1 MLEAMMNTTR
11 RQFTLSLLAASLAT
25 STTTAHSAPSTET
38 PQEPT
43 LDFNP
48 ERYTRLD
55 VTVNGQTLAVRA
67 YEALPTVARPEEPEY
82 QTLNLYIPE
91 AYFKGERVGRYTAQ
105 TAPIF
110 LPNQVGGYMP
120 AKPGTPTGRMGPPP
134 GMPAGTAPTGA
145 PPAPRVSAIALAL
158 SRGYVVASPGA
169 RGRTLR
175 ARDGSWTGKA
185 PAAIV
190 DLKAAVR
197 WLRHNASRIPGNTER
212 IVSNGTSAGGA
223 LSALLG
229 ASGNHVDFERELQ
242 AMGAARQRDDIFAV
256 SAYCPITNLE
266 HADSA
271 YEWQFAGITEYR
283 NVAITMLDFKVER
296 KETLAQLDAA
306 QQALSAELRA
316 EFVAYV
322 NSLSLRDPQGQLLRL
337 QDDGKGTLRDH
348 IQRLLIASAQRA
360 LDEGANLAQRKGLRI
375 ESGKVLDLDFD
386 AHVATMGR
394 MKGLPAFDGFA
405 LETGENQLFGNA
417 QIDKRHFTE
426 FSLKHSGV
434 AGAARA
440 DGFAVRQMNAMR
452 YAQDSAAKPATHW
465 RIRHGTMDRDTSL
478 AVPTLLAAALR
489 ERKLNVDL
497 ALPWDRPH
505 SGDYDLDELFAWIDS
520 QV

>member
-1 MLEAMMNTTR
+1 MNTTR
-11 RQFTLSLLAASLAT
+11 RQFTFSLLTTGLVASSAV
-25 STTTAHSAPSTET
+25 HSAPLTT
-38 PQEPT
+38 PAQEPP

-48 ERYTRLD
+48 ERYTTLD
-55 VTVNGQTLAVRA
+55 LTVQGHTLQVRA
-67 YEALPTVARPEEPEY
+67 FEGLPTVTRPVEPEY

-120 AKPGTPTGRMGPPP
+120 AKPGTPAGRVGPPP
-134 GMPAGTAPTGA
+134 GMPAGAAPMGA
-145 PPAPRVSAIALAL
+145 LPAPRVSAIALAL

-175 ARDGSWTGKA
+175 AADGSWTGKA

-212 IVSNGTSAGGA
+212 IISNGTSAGGA

-229 ASGNHVDFERELQ
+229 ASGNHADFERELQ
-242 AMGAARQRDDIFAV
+242 TLGAARQRDDIFAV

-296 KETLAQLDAA
+296 KETVAQLDAT

-316 EFVAYV
+316 EFVSYV
-322 NSLSLRDPQGQLLRL
+322 NSLALHDPQGQLLRL
-337 QDDGKGTLRDH
+337 QADGRGTLRDH

-360 LDEGANLAQRKGLRI
+360 LDAGANLTQRKGLRI
-375 ESGKVLDLDFD
+375 EGGKVVDLDFD
-386 AHVATMGR
+386 AHVQTMGR
-394 MKGLPAFDGFA
+394 MKGLPAFDGLA
-405 LETGENQLFGNA
+405 LETGENQLFGTT
-417 QIDKRHFTE
+417 QIDKRHFTG
-426 FSLKHSGV
+426 FAQKHSSVLGT
-434 AGAARA
+434 AKAEAL
-440 DGFAVRQMNAMR
+440 AVRQMNAMH
-452 YAQDSAAKPATHW
+452 YAQDSAARPAAHW

-489 ERKLNVDL
+489 ERKLDVDL

-505 SGDYDLDELFAWIDS
+505 SGDYDLEELFNWIDLRAA
-520 QV
+520 

>member
-1 MLEAMMNTTR
+1 MNTTR
-11 RQFTLSLLAASLAT
+11 RQFTLGLLATGLAAS
-25 STTTAHSAPSTET
+25 TTATHSAPTAE
-38 PQEPT
+38 PAQERT

-55 VTVNGQTLAVRA
+55 IAVNGQTLAVRA
-67 YEALPTVARPEEPEY
+67 YEALPTVTRPVEPEY

-91 AYFKGERVGRYTAQ
+91 AYFKGERVGRYSAQ

-120 AKPGTPTGRMGPPP
+120 AKPGTPAGRMGPPP
-134 GMPAGTAPTGA
+134 GLPAGA
-145 PPAPRVSAIALAL
+145 PPATAPFATASHVSAIALAL

-175 ARDGSWTGKA
+175 AADGTWTGKA

-197 WLRHNASRIPGNTER
+197 WLRHNAGRLPGNTER
-212 IVSNGTSAGGA
+212 IISNGTSAGGA

-229 ASGNHVDFERELQ
+229 ASGNHTDFERELQ
-242 AMGAARQRDDIFAV
+242 ALGAARQRDDIFAV

-296 KETLAQLDAA
+296 KETLAKLDAA
-306 QQALSAELRA
+306 QQALSGELRT
-316 EFVAYV
+316 EFVSYV
-322 NSLSLRDPQGQLLRL
+322 NSLSLHDPQGKLLRL
-337 QDDGKGTLRDH
+337 QADGTGTLREH
-348 IQRLLIASAQRA
+348 IKSLLIASAQNA
-360 LDEGANLAQRKGLRI
+360 LYGGSNLTQRKGLRI
-375 ESGKVLDLDFD
+375 EGGKVIDLDFD
-386 AHVATMGR
+386 AHVQTMGR

-405 LETGENQLFGNA
+405 LETGENQLFGTT
-417 QIDKRHFTE
+417 QIDKRHFTD
-426 FSLKHSGV
+426 FAQKHGSV
-434 AGAARA
+434 TGAAKA
-440 DGFAVRQMNAMR
+440 DAVTVRKMNAMH
-452 YAQDSAAKPATHW
+452 YAQDSTAQPARHW

-489 ERKLNVDL
+489 ERTLDVDL

-505 SGDYDLDELFAWIDS
+505 SGDYDLEELFNWIE
-520 QV
+520 QRV